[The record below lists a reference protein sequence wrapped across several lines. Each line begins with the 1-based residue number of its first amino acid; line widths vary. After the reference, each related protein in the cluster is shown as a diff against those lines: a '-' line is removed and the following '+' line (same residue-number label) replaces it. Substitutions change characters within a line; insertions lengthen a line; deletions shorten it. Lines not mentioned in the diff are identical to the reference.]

1 MLTMSDSAAVQLKNI
16 MQKQGR
22 NDLALRVYVTPG
34 GCSGFSY
41 GMDLDAELAE
51 DDATFEYD
59 GVKVV
64 VDPFS
69 LQYLDGSQ
77 VDYSNALM
85 GGGFTV
91 QNPNAVK
98 ACSCGQSF
106 DTTTGGGQAKPC
118 S

>member
-1 MLTMSDSAAVQLKNI
+1 MLTMTDTAVSALKNLVTKQGSADSA
-16 MQKQGR
+16 
-22 NDLALRVYVTPG
+22 LRIYVTPG

-41 GMDLDAELAE
+41 GMTLDEEIAE
-51 DDATFEYD
+51 DDATFEYE

-69 LQYLDGSQ
+69 LQQIDGSQ

-85 GGGFTV
+85 GGGFNL

-98 ACSCGQSF
+98 SCSCGQSF
-106 DTTTGGGQAKPC
+106 DTASGGAPKPC